1 MFEEA
6 VRILFHILKMFLN
19 MSFIWYLRN
28 NCLGPGIINIL
39 KAVDTFKYNAV
50 LLFSRQNNIF
60 MQTVIFVYEKPF
72 KV

>member
-19 MSFIWYLRN
+19 VSFIWYLRN

-39 KAVDTFKYNAV
+39 KVVDTFKYNAV
-50 LLFSRQNNIF
+50 LLFSR
-60 MQTVIFVYEKPF
+60 
-72 KV
+72 

>member
-1 MFEEA
+1 
-6 VRILFHILKMFLN
+6 